1 MRISST
7 QLFNGKNIRFISLKN
22 IQKQLKE
29 NLQKSYLENLMK
41 FSQMKSAR
49 LNEIIFFNN
58 LRTKKKRKQEK
69 RMKCKKD
76 E

>member
-49 LNEIIFFNN
+49 LNEIIFFQQFKN
-58 LRTKKKRKQEK
+58 KEK
-69 RMKCKKD
+69 EETRKKD
-76 E
+76 EM